1 MVWFCTIWSGAPA
14 RRGVHTLKFRNFPV
28 FHCLSLFSS
37 SVLWLVLATILAI
50 SAFAAPAL
58 AQEKPS
64 SKEPPSK
71 IVVERVGDTAFIQ
84 VHAPSFRALSPRQ
97 QALAYWLTQAS
108 IAIDPIA
115 YDQFSAYGLR
125 QKRLLEGIV
134 AHSEE
139 VNPFVRIKIAEYAKL
154 FWANRGNHNDLTSQ
168 KFLPGFAFEELAR
181 AAASAQAH
189 GAFQTA
195 YTDLPP
201 IKTRA
206 ELRHELDELRRS
218 LFDATFE
225 PMTTAKSPSG
235 GQDVIQASSNTFYPG
250 LSLEDLKGFQ
260 EKYPLNSRV
269 VRGADGKLTEFVYRA
284 GTPDGKVPPGLY
296 APFLKKANE
305 CFENARAYAEPA
317 QAEAIGHLIRYYQ
330 TGDYAE
336 WVAFGTAWVQNDAT
350 VDFDNGFIEVYRDAR
365 GAKGSSQSFV
375 TITDKP
381 LTIAMKKLAENAA
394 YFESKAPWDAKYKL
408 TSFKLPVVKAVETL
422 IETGDFSVTTI
433 GDNLPNE
440 NEIHEKYG
448 SKNFLFMGSKRALE
462 EASGRTLDE
471 EFDAGPAEIERA
483 AKYGTEA
490 SDLLVALHE
499 VIGHGSGK
507 LSERVS
513 SGAQPF
519 LKEYFST
526 LEEGRADL
534 MALWNVW
541 DPKLKELGLISN
553 QEEVAKAMYDNAASV
568 ALVQLRRIQHGDT
581 IEEDHERDRQLIAH
595 YIADKVPGSIE
606 QFTRDGKTY
615 VRVADYQKMR
625 QGVGMLLAELMRIK
639 AEGDYDAI
647 KALVDKY
654 GVHFDSALRDQVL
667 ERYRKL
673 NLPTYFAGV
682 NAHLVA
688 SFKQSGEIDKV
699 EIHYWDD
706 PAKQYLD
713 YGAMWD
719 PSLNRE
725 AKK

>member
-1 MVWFCTIWSGAPA
+1 M
-14 RRGVHTLKFRNFPV
+14 KFRNFPV

-37 SVLWLVLATILAI
+37 SVLSLVLATILAI

-206 ELRHELDELRRS
+206 DLRHELDELRRS